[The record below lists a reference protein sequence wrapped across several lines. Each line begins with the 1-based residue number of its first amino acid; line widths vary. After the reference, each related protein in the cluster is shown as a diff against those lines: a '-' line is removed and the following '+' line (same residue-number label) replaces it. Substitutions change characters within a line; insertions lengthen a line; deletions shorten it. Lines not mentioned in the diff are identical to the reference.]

1 MMTKEEA
8 ENKIMEQSK
17 VELSQKA
24 QTALNK
30 PLGHPG
36 GLTDKDQE
44 FLTLLVEKI
53 EKKEINLYQP
63 SSLLNHAVYDR
74 LSDQAKAKAELD
86 ALNLLNAIREVYK
99 LWQAA
104 HKATYQIENL
114 VNRIRVTKERLE
126 EAGGDIYII

>member
-1 MMTKEEA
+1 MTKEEA
-8 ENKIMEQSK
+8 ENKILEQAK
-17 VELSQKA
+17 VELSSKTQD
-24 QTALNK
+24 ALNK

-44 FLTLLVEKI
+44 FLAVLVDKI

-63 SSLLNHAVYDR
+63 SSLLNHAVYDK

-99 LWQAA
+99 LWQSA

-114 VNRIRVTKERLE
+114 VHRIRVTKERLE